1 MNLAEIG
8 NSLGPWLQLLSIL
21 GAVVQCV
28 GTIVLW
34 MLVKKFVTRED
45 CEKCR
50 EDCQKSVDKRL
61 AKQESSSGELQG
73 RVQQAAQR
81 DEVSAVEK
89 AFSDLRA
96 DIEALAATVRAQ
108 GEASR
113 GLTRQVNLLI
123 EHHLGR
129 KP

>member
-1 MNLAEIG
+1 MNLTEIT
-8 NSLGPWLQLLSIL
+8 NALGPWLQLLSVL

-45 CEKCR
+45 CEQCR
-50 EDCQKSVDKRL
+50 KDCKKAVDERL
-61 AKQESSSGELQG
+61 LKQESSSGELQG
-73 RVQQAAQR
+73 KVQQAAQK
-81 DEVSAVEK
+81 DEVSAVGK
-89 AFSDLRA
+89 AFSELRA

-129 KP
+129 KL